1 MAFNSQN
8 KIFSNMVCFCTLCV
22 AEGEVKGTP
31 TTTLTTFDDV
41 KKKKPSCINQLTSV
55 PEYQG

>member
-1 MAFNSQN
+1 
-8 KIFSNMVCFCTLCV
+8 MVCFCTLCV